1 MTDPNL
7 NRSEINHGINSND
20 IRNSEIDA
28 STNLEENFADL
39 NIDNSVSQFTE
50 KIKARNINKIKT
62 GMKFENGISSDRHY
76 QFIERLLILLGFGSS
91 TVYFLNYDWL
101 KQKKNLDWYIF

>member
-1 MTDPNL
+1 MTDPDSNQ
-7 NRSEINHGINSND
+7 SEINHGISSNN
-20 IRNSEIDA
+20 IRNSEINA
-28 STNLEENFADL
+28 STSFEETFEDL
-39 NIDNSVSQFTE
+39 NIRDNDSVFQFIE

-101 KQKKNLDWYIF
+101 KT

>member
-1 MTDPNL
+1 MADPNL
-7 NRSEINHGINSND
+7 NRSEVNHGINSND

-28 STNLEENFADL
+28 STNLEENFGDL
-39 NIDNSVSQFTE
+39 NIRDIDSSVSKFAE
-50 KIKARNINKIKT
+50 KIKTRNINKIKT

-101 KQKKNLDWYIF
+101 KP

>member
-1 MTDPNL
+1 MADPNL
-7 NRSEINHGINSND
+7 NRSEVNHGINSND

-28 STNLEENFADL
+28 STNLEENCGDL
-39 NIDNSVSQFTE
+39 NTRDIDSSVSEFNE

-62 GMKFENGISSDRHY
+62 EMKFENGISSDRHY

-101 KQKKNLDWYIF
+101 KP